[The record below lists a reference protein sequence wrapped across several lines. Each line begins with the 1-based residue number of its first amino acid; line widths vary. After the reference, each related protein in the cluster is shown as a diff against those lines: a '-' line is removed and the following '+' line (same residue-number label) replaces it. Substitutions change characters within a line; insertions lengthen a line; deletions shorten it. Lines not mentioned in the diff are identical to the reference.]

1 MSWVC
6 ARDLNEIL
14 DRSKKYGGFDRSRS
28 QMEAF
33 KQTLEDCHLT
43 NMGFCGLKLMWS
55 NRRRDHFF
63 TQERLDRVVAN
74 KEWHE
79 LYPVVDVYVE
89 AVRSSD
95 HSPVFLVMK
104 KSYSA
109 HTRRGFCFDASW
121 ALNKSCK
128 EVVKKVWMVKDEWGN
143 NLENFQ

>member
-1 MSWVC
+1 
-6 ARDLNEIL
+6 
-14 DRSKKYGGFDRSRS
+14 
-28 QMEAF
+28 MEAF

-79 LYPVVDVYVE
+79 LYPDIQIIHL
-89 AVRSSD
+89 S
-95 HSPVFLVMK
+95 FW
-104 KSYSA
+104 
-109 HTRRGFCFDASW
+109 FCFDASW